1 VNLQLDQTRAPLLTA
16 LQMAA
21 FHPAQMLYS
30 AFHTPGHKRGQG
42 IPAEFKAW
50 LGDRVFQAD
59 LPELPE
65 LDNLFAP
72 DRVIAEAQAL
82 AAAAFGAEE
91 TWFLVNGSTCG
102 IEAAILATCRPGD
115 PIILPRNVHRSAIAG
130 LILSGAIPIFVEP
143 ELDLDWQL
151 GHSVTP
157 DGIAQAIARYPNA
170 KAVFVVYPTYYG
182 VGGDLAAITQIV
194 HAHNLPL
201 IVDEA
206 HGAHFAFHPDLPPT
220 ALSAGADL
228 TVQSI
233 HKTLSALNQASMLH
247 VQGQRIDRDRLRQA
261 LQLTQSTS
269 PNYLLLASLDAARRQ
284 MAIAGNALMEQ
295 TLELAAIA
303 HSQLS
308 QIEHIRLFP
317 QQPSATPGCTVLDRT
332 RLTVDVSQLGLTGFE
347 VDERLH
353 QDWRVTCE
361 LPTLNHLMFIVTLGN
376 HAADIT
382 QLVEAFRAIATSSSP
397 RSIRPTPN
405 VQPPNSSLVAN
416 PQMTTSVLEPPPLSP
431 RDAFFAPQK
440 CLPLSQAIGQISA
453 EVICPYPPG
462 IPVLMPGERITE
474 AAIATLQAIAAAG
487 GIITGCTDPTLQ
499 TLKVV
504 L

>member
-1 VNLQLDQTRAPLLTA
+1 
-16 LQMAA
+16 
-21 FHPAQMLYS
+21 
-30 AFHTPGHKRGQG
+30 
-42 IPAEFKAW
+42 
-50 LGDRVFQAD
+50 
-59 LPELPE
+59 
-65 LDNLFAP
+65 
-72 DRVIAEAQAL
+72 
-82 AAAAFGAEE
+82 
-91 TWFLVNGSTCG
+91 
-102 IEAAILATCRPGD
+102 
-115 PIILPRNVHRSAIAG
+115 
-130 LILSGAIPIFVEP
+130 
-143 ELDLDWQL
+143 
-151 GHSVTP
+151 
-157 DGIAQAIARYPNA
+157 
-170 KAVFVVYPTYYG
+170 
-182 VGGDLAAITQIV
+182 
-194 HAHNLPL
+194 
-201 IVDEA
+201 
-206 HGAHFAFHPDLPPT
+206 
-220 ALSAGADL
+220 
-228 TVQSI
+228 
-233 HKTLSALNQASMLH
+233 MLH